1 MAFFVNKTEEQSNS
15 DKFLKDIDVS
25 IAAGVSMLSYGQLNE
40 AQKYYN
46 YAQVCIDAYNDYM
59 NDDVYALADLAE
71 KYPENVNVWAYYTEL
86 SDSYEELEKYIIEE
100 NPFNDELK
108 SLLIQKY
115 SKSKKLTKKAK
126 SL

>member
-71 KYPENVNVWAYYTEL
+71 KSNPKQSFFPLFCHLA
-86 SDSYEELEKYIIEE
+86 SD
-100 NPFNDELK
+100 
-108 SLLIQKY
+108 LLITYLQLCIVNY
-115 SKSKKLTKKAK
+115 EL
-126 SL
+126 